1 MDNLWIVARLHIRVV
16 NVVRRLHEEVADTTA
31 AVMHH
36 VPRQVQHIAFA
47 VRVEHVLI
55 IVDKGVVRSIGEP
68 LLDGVM
74 LTHRLGVEHQHA
86 GLEVIVWILH
96 LQHGFRVIHTLAML
110 HVQIAKEIDITHR
123 TEQLVL
129 QIDVVQLCDIT
140 VDDDVGIEVQHLVIE
155 RQKLLNQE
163 TIVRFHADMGVV
175 GGKVVTGKFAV
186 HVGEPQ
192 IHIRELLEE
201 AAQTFLLVPCDVAL
215 QHRHIVEVVRIGVLH
230 G

>member
-1 MDNLWIVARLHIRVV
+1 
-16 NVVRRLHEEVADTTA
+16 
-31 AVMHH
+31 
-36 VPRQVQHIAFA
+36 
-47 VRVEHVLI
+47 
-55 IVDKGVVRSIGEP
+55 
-68 LLDGVM
+68 
-74 LTHRLGVEHQHA
+74 
-86 GLEVIVWILH
+86 
-96 LQHGFRVIHTLAML
+96 ML

-163 TIVRFHADMGVV
+163 TIVRSTLIWALLVESSYPASSRFTLVNRRFIFGN
-175 GGKVVTGKFAV
+175 
-186 HVGEPQ
+186 
-192 IHIRELLEE
+192 LEE